1 MKRVIYF
8 NSCFIKYKSIY
19 FFSISELLKS
29 LPNLV
34 SPTVAIN
41 RLIAIPSKS
50 ILYLKP
56 DGQLFELQP
65 PICHIGPASLN
76 VRLIAKT
83 KCEGMV
89 EACLLYFKLFY

>member
-1 MKRVIYF
+1 MYEIA
-8 NSCFIKYKSIY
+8 
-19 FFSISELLKS
+19 ELLKS

-34 SPTVAIN
+34 SPAVAVN
-41 RLIAIPSKS
+41 QLIAIPSKS

-65 PICHIGPASLN
+65 PLCHIGPASLN

-83 KCEGMV
+83 KREGMV
-89 EACLLYFKLFY
+89 KSSLIYFKCLY